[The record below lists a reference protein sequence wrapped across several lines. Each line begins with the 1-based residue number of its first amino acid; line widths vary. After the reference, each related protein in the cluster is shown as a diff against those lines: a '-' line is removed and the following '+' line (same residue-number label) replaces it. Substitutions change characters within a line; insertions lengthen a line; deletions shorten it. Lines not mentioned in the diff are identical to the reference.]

1 MSCSMTSELM
11 LESKL
16 RNNQILNMYYREL
29 EQICLSCYEWVNL
42 PSELPEYF
50 IERCL
55 FYNGMVTFFWDEHL
69 GGFVCGRTIPGTQL
83 DVYGRFADSYITC
96 ANGYRRHLK
105 AGNGWVVYNN
115 YLRAGVGDYTG
126 NIGVPTMPTVLRYA
140 DELARIQRTIDVN
153 LSSLSTPLIIQG
165 SQKQQFSLNQKVK
178 LYRMGVPFIF
188 VEKKAADVNVP
199 DMTCLQTGTP
209 FLVDQL
215 QDAMG
220 KKWNEA
226 MTALGVDNANT
237 DKRERLNVPEVDA
250 NNEQVSLIAQ
260 SYLAAR
266 NAGIEPFNT
275 YWGTHI
281 YCRRRAGTVGG
292 MITSGFVGNDSTQL
306 IEGSESVSPAEGVV

>member
-1 MSCSMTSELM
+1 MANSMTSELL

-16 RNNQILNMYYREL
+16 RNNQVLNMYFREL
-29 EQICLSCYEWVNL
+29 EQICLSSYEWVNL

-55 FYNGMVTFFWDEHL
+55 FYSGMVTFFWDEHL

-96 ANGYRRHLK
+96 ANGYQRHLQP
-105 AGNGWVVYNN
+105 GEGWVVYNN
-115 YLRAGVGDYTG
+115 YLRAGTGDYSG
-126 NIGVPTMPTVLRYA
+126 NIGVPTMPTALRYA
-140 DELARIQRTIDVN
+140 DELARIQRAIDVN
-153 LSSLSTPLIIQG
+153 LSSLSTPLIISG
-165 SQKQQFSLNQKVK
+165 SQKQLTTLNNKVM
-178 LYRMGVPFIF
+178 LYRVGVPFIF
-188 VEKKAADVNVP
+188 VDKKATEVNEP

-215 QDAMG
+215 QDALG

-226 MTALGVDNANT
+226 MTAIGVDNANT

-260 SYLAAR
+260 SYLASR
-266 NAGIEPFNT
+266 NAGIQPFND

-292 MITSGFVGNDSTQL
+292 LITSGFVGNDSTNL
-306 IEGSESVSPAEGVV
+306 PDASVEKSPAEGVV